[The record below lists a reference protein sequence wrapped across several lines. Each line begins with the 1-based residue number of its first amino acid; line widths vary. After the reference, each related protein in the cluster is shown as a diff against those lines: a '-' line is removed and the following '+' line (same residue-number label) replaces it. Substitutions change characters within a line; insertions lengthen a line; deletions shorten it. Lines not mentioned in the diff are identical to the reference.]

1 MVTGKE
7 LGRLSRIAA
16 NAPTSLGSSVY
27 NELRQR
33 IIEGHLKPG
42 ERLREIELSEL
53 LGVSRTPVREAIK
66 RLENEGLAAYVS
78 SRGAIVAELTPE
90 QASELYAVREILEG
104 AAAGFAARH
113 ANRAEVHLL
122 ESFVDL
128 QRDLGPEPEAQARAN
143 RQFHQTIYHMAHNRY
158 LLGIL
163 SKAQDYMVLLHRTTY
178 YAEGRWR
185 SALDEHAEILEAI
198 KAGDS
203 ARAEQAARDHIR
215 EAQRIRMMLQFG
227 I

>member
-1 MVTGKE
+1 MATRTG
-7 LGRLSRIAA
+7 LGKLSRIEA
-16 NAPTSLGSSVY
+16 NAPTSLGNSVY

-33 IIEGHLKPG
+33 IIEGHLEPG

-90 QASELYAVREILEG
+90 QASDLYAVREILEG
-104 AAAGFAARH
+104 AAASFAARH
-113 ANRAEVHLL
+113 ASRAEVHLL
-122 ESFVDL
+122 ESILDL
-128 QRDLGPEPEAQARAN
+128 QRDLGAAPEAQARAN
-143 RQFHQTIYHMAHNRY
+143 RQFHQTVYRMAHNRY

-163 SKAQDYMVLLHRTTY
+163 TKSQDYMVLLHRTTY
-178 YAEGRWR
+178 YADGR
-185 SALDEHAEILEAI
+185 AQTAFEEHTEIVEAI

-203 ARAEQAARDHIR
+203 PRAEQAARHHIR

-227 I
+227 M

>member
-1 MVTGKE
+1 MAARNG
-7 LGRLSRIAA
+7 LGRLSRIEAD
-16 NAPTSLGSSVY
+16 APASLGNSVY

-42 ERLREIELSEL
+42 GRLREIELSEL

-90 QASELYAVREILEG
+90 QASDLYAVREILEG

-113 ANRAEVHLL
+113 ASRAEVHLL
-122 ESFVDL
+122 ESFLDL
-128 QRDLGPEPEAQARAN
+128 QRDIDSAPEAKARAN

-163 SKAQDYMVLLHRTTY
+163 TKAQDYMVLLHRTTY
-178 YAEGRWR
+178 YAEGRAE
-185 SALDEHAEILEAI
+185 SALDEHTEIVEAI

-203 ARAEQAARDHIR
+203 ARAEQAARNHIR